1 MKMHDKYYINIG
13 KVDLGNLSDVTRTHS
28 VIVNDHLDTINPRAI
43 LMWSTEKSYS
53 DIKQSLT

>member
-1 MKMHDKYYINIG
+1 MHDKYYINIG